1 MFFSRHTGGDNVVLI
16 QIETKRHSGFANVQD
31 VDSEFLELAKSS
43 GACILDHQVITLDKL
58 DVAYLISSG
67 KRNQIKD
74 TIANLQAELVI
85 VSFQLTS
92 TQERN
97 LERLWQCRVIDRVG
111 LILDIF
117 AQRARTFEGKLQVE
131 LAQLEHLR
139 TRLVRG
145 WTHLE
150 RQKGG
155 IGLRGPGETQLETDK
170 RLIQVRINSLKK
182 RLNKVKKQRQNNR
195 NRRQKQSIPIVALVG
210 YTNAG
215 KSTLF
220 NSLTQ
225 AEVYAADQLFATLD
239 TTMRKLDLGSGLE
252 VVLADTVGFIKD
264 LPHQLVEAFSATLE
278 EAAQADV
285 ILHLIDASDWNRS
298 ENILAVEA
306 VLQELGI
313 KDIPIIKV
321 FNKIDLLE
329 SALDLEDLQTQE
341 LQNQDKAT
349 ISAWTSAKD
358 GLGLEE
364 LKQKIREVLQLQ
376 VCKGDLLLDYAGLGG
391 ILRAKLYSLDAVEQ
405 EFLQDGKPVLKIS
418 LALNDFK
425 KLLIDLNVDLKEL
438 NWLAEAKIV

>member
-1 MFFSRHTGGDNVVLI
+1 MFFSRHTGGDRVILI
-16 QIETKRHSGFANVQD
+16 QIEAKRQSSFANISHL
-31 VDSEFLELAKSS
+31 DSEFLELAKAS
-43 GACILDHQVITLDKL
+43 GACILDHQLITLDKL
-58 DVAYLISSG
+58 DSAYLISSG
-67 KRNQIKD
+67 KRNNIKEV
-74 TIANLQAELVI
+74 IANLEVELAI
-85 VSFQLTS
+85 VSHSLTS

-155 IGLRGPGETQLETDK
+155 IGLRGPGETQLETDR

-182 RLNKVKKQRQNNR
+182 RLEKVKKQRQNNR
-195 NRRQKQSIPIVALVG
+195 NRRQKQSIPIVAIVG

-220 NSLTQ
+220 NSLTNSQ
-225 AEVYAADQLFATLD
+225 VYAADKLFATLD
-239 TTMRKLDLGSGLE
+239 TSMRKLELDSGLS

-278 EAAQADV
+278 EAAQADL
-285 ILHLIDASDWNRS
+285 ILHIIDASDWNRS
-298 ENILAVEA
+298 ENIVAVEE
-306 VLQELGI
+306 VLEELGI

-329 SALDLEDLQTQE
+329 SNLDLQETQNQE
-341 LQNQDKAT
+341 LQNQDGDT
-349 ISAWTSAKD
+349 ILAWTSATNF
-358 GLGLEE
+358 LGLDE
-364 LKQKIREVLQLQ
+364 LKQKIRELLQLQ
-376 VCKGDLLLDYAGLGG
+376 VCQGDLLLDYSGSGG
-391 ILRAKLYSLDAVEQ
+391 ALRARLYSLDAVEQ
-405 EFLQDGKPVLKIS
+405 EFLHEGKPVLKMR
-418 LALNDFK
+418 LALREFK
-425 KLLIDLNVDLKEL
+425 KLLLDLNLELKEL
-438 NWLAEAKIV
+438 KWLENAKIE